1 MGVGKVKPIEDKVK
15 PIEEKQ
21 QTKTL
26 PWYEVYINKKSLH
39 QEKLYTYK
47 PVNPA
52 KIIKQS

>member
-1 MGVGKVKPIEDKVK
+1 MGVGKVKPIK
-15 PIEEKQ
+15 EKQ
-21 QTKTL
+21 QTKNYRGMNCT
-26 PWYEVYINKKSLH
+26 VTYIQNKKSLH